1 MTVETLRTSRRGN
14 AVILQINRPEDDNR
28 IDEATMLAMTAE
40 LKAAARTD
48 ARSVIITGAG
58 EKFCCGGRIGGFP
71 EGSVEQ
77 QLTYARAF
85 TELMEAIGRSSIP
98 VIAAVNGDCLAG
110 GMSLLECCDV
120 AVTVDSA
127 SFGYPEV
134 NGGLFPM
141 LAIAVARTSLP
152 PKLAFDLF
160 YTGRRIDAAAA
171 AAVHLVNEVVP
182 ASGLDEA
189 VDRWVDDLAGKRGS
203 SLMVGRQAWSAMD
216 GMTRSQALEYAQAAL
231 VTMLAAAK

>member
-1 MTVETLRTSRRGN
+1 MKVDTLRTSRRGHS
-14 AVILQINRPEDDNR
+14 VVLEINRPDDDNR
-28 IDEATMLAMTAE
+28 IDMATMLAMTAE
-40 LKAAARTD
+40 LKAAALTD

-58 EKFCCGGRIGGFP
+58 DKFCCGGRIGGFP
-71 EGSVEQ
+71 EGRVED

-85 TELMEAIGRSSIP
+85 TELMEAIGRSCIP

-110 GMSLLECCDV
+110 GMSLLECCDI
-120 AVTVDSA
+120 AVSVDSA

-134 NGGLFPM
+134 SGGLFPM

-160 YTGRRIDAAAA
+160 YTGRRMDAQTACGL
-171 AAVHLVNEVVP
+171 HLVNEIVQRSRLE
-182 ASGLDEA
+182 AA
-189 VDRWVDDLAGKRGS
+189 VDRWADDLAGKRAS
-203 SLMVGRQAWSAMD
+203 SLMVGRQAWTAMD